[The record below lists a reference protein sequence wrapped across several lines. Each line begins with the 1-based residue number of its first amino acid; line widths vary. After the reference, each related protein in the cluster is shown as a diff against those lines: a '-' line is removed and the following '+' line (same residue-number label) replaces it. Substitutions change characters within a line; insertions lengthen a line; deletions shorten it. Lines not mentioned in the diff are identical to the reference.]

1 MVVCEET
8 LIIELVVVVIK
19 YEDVMVAHEELF
31 QAKFIVTKELDKG
44 FVNWGYCKTWIKSEI
59 RQWEKGDAKAWSEGR
74 NLPNVL
80 MI

>member
-44 FVNWGYCKTWIKSEI
+44 FVN
-59 RQWEKGDAKAWSEGR
+59 
-74 NLPNVL
+74 
-80 MI
+80 